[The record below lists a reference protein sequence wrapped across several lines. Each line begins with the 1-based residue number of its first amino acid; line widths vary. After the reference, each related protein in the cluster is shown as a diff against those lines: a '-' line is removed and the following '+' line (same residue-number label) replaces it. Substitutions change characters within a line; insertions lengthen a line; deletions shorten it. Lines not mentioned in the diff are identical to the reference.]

1 LETFTIEG
9 GRPLSGSLRI
19 HGAKN
24 AALPI
29 LAAAVL
35 AEGQFHIYDVPHLRD
50 IEVMLEILTA
60 LGAKVTHV
68 DGCVSLDTTNIATS
82 HVPDHLMGQM
92 RSSIFLMGPLL
103 ARLGEVTVSR
113 PGGCAIGERR
123 IDLHLSGL
131 TTLGAKAE
139 EAEGYINFRAKQLRG
154 TNIFLS
160 FPSVGATENIMMAAV
175 LAKGTTRIC
184 NAAREPEIIDL
195 ANFLNAMGARIHGA
209 GTDTIEIEGVT
220 RLRPVSYRVIP
231 DRIVTGTHI
240 LAVGIAQGHVEL
252 TNTIPEHLTALIE
265 VARSCGVEIKSHHGI
280 MEVKC
285 TTRPRG
291 FDRIITSPFPG
302 FPTDLQAQLMVF
314 LSLARGTSVIKETV
328 FEGRFKHVNELAR
341 MGASIYVDLGSAFIR
356 GVSKLTGANVEAT
369 DLRAGAA
376 LVLAGLAAEGTTV
389 VEQIHHIDRGYERL
403 EQQLRQLGAGITR
416 SGGNREIA

>member
-1 LETFTIEG
+1 METFTIEG
-9 GRPLSGSLRI
+9 GRPLSGTLRI

-29 LAAAVL
+29 LAAAVM
-35 AEGQFHIYDVPHLRD
+35 AEGQFHIYDVPHLKD
-50 IEVMLEILTA
+50 IDVMLQILTA
-60 LGAKVTHV
+60 LGATATHA
-68 DGCVSLDTTNIATS
+68 DGCVSLDTTNIS
-82 HVPDHLMGQM
+82 IGHVPDELMGQM

-103 ARLGEVTVSR
+103 ARLGEVIISR
-113 PGGCAIGERR
+113 PGGCLIGERR

-131 TTLGAKAE
+131 AALGGKMEDAD
-139 EAEGYINFRAKQLRG
+139 GYISFRTKQLRG
-154 TNIFLS
+154 SNIFLS

-184 NAAREPEIIDL
+184 NAAREPEIVDL
-195 ANFLNAMGARIHGA
+195 ANFLNAMGAKIIGA
-209 GTDTIEIEGVT
+209 GSDTVEITGVQ
-220 RLRPVSYRVIP
+220 RLRPVSYRIIP
-231 DRIVTGTHI
+231 DRIVTGTHL
-240 LAVGIAQGHVEL
+240 LAVGVAQGHVEL

-265 VARSCGVEIKSHHGI
+265 VARSCGVEIKTRHDI
-280 MEVKC
+280 MELKHNS
-285 TTRPRG
+285 RPRA

-328 FEGRFKHVNELAR
+328 FEGRFRHVNELAR

-356 GVSKLTGANVEAT
+356 GVGRLSGTSVEAT

-376 LVLAGLAAEGTTV
+376 LVLAGLAAEGTTI
-389 VEQIHHIDRGYERL
+389 VEQIHHIDRGYDRL
-403 EQQLRQLGAGITR
+403 EWQLTQLGAAVTR
-416 SGGNREIA
+416 TIL

>member
-1 LETFTIEG
+1 LETFAIEG

-19 HGAKN
+19 QGAKN

-35 AEGQFHIYDVPHLRD
+35 AEGQFYIYDVPHLKD
-50 IEVMLEILTA
+50 IKVMLEILTS
-60 LGAKVTHV
+60 LGAKTKHV
-68 DGCVSLDTTNIATS
+68 DSGVDLDTS
-82 HVPDHLMGQM
+82 SVSVPLIPDDLMSQM
-92 RSSIFLMGPLL
+92 RSSIFLAGPLL
-103 ARLGEVTVSR
+103 ARLGEVTISR
-113 PGGCAIGERR
+113 PGGCDIGERR

-131 TTLGAKAE
+131 TALGAKIE
-139 EAEGYINFRAKQLRG
+139 ESEGYITFRAKQLRG

-195 ANFLNAMGARIHGA
+195 QNFLNAMGARIRGA
-209 GTDTIEIEGVT
+209 GTDTIEISGVP
-220 RLRPVSYRVIP
+220 RLRSVSYRIIP
-231 DRIVTGTHI
+231 DRIVTGTYL
-240 LAVGIAQGHVEL
+240 LAVGISQGHVEL
-252 TNTIPEHLTALIE
+252 TYTLPEHLTALIE
-265 VARSCGVEIKSHHGI
+265 VARSCGVEIKTRHDI

-285 TTRPRG
+285 TSRPRAY
-291 FDRIITSPFPG
+291 DRIITSPFPG

-314 LSLARGTSVIKETV
+314 LSQARGTSVIKETI

-341 MGASIYVDLGSAFIR
+341 MGASIYVDLGSAIIR
-356 GVSKLTGANVEAT
+356 GVNKLTATNVEAT

-376 LVLAGLAAEGTTV
+376 LVLAGLAAEGTTTV
-389 VEQIHHIDRGYERL
+389 NQIHHIDRGYERL
-403 EQQLRQLGAGITR
+403 EQQLRQLGADVSRVSI
-416 SGGNREIA
+416 

>member
-1 LETFTIEG
+1 METFTIEG
-9 GRPLSGSLRI
+9 GRPLSGTLRI

-35 AEGQFHIYDVPHLRD
+35 AEGQFHIYDVPHLKD
-50 IEVMLEILTA
+50 IDVMLQILTA
-60 LGAKVTHV
+60 LGATATHA
-68 DGCVSLDTTNIATS
+68 DGCVSLDTTSISIS
-82 HVPDHLMGQM
+82 HVPDDLMGQM
-92 RSSIFLMGPLL
+92 RSSIFLVGPLL
-103 ARLGEVTVSR
+103 TRLGEVTISR

-123 IDLHLSGL
+123 IDLHLNGL
-131 TTLGAKAE
+131 TALGAKIE
-139 EAEGYINFRAKQLRG
+139 ESEGYIIFRAKQLRG

-160 FPSVGATENIMMAAV
+160 FPSVGATENIMLAAV

-195 ANFLNAMGARIHGA
+195 ANFLNAMGARIRGA
-209 GTDTIEIEGVT
+209 GTDTIEINGVA

-231 DRIVTGTHI
+231 DRIVAGTHI
-240 LAVGIAQGHVEL
+240 LAVGMAQGHIAL
-252 TNTIPEHLTALIE
+252 SNTIPEHLTALIE
-265 VARSCGVEIKSHHGI
+265 VARSCGVEIKAYHDI
-280 MEVKC
+280 MEMKC
-285 TTRPRG
+285 SNRPRG
-291 FDRIITSPFPG
+291 YDRIITSPYPG
-302 FPTDLQAQLMVF
+302 FPTDLQAQLMAF

-356 GVSKLTGANVEAT
+356 GVSRLSGTTVEAT

-389 VEQIHHIDRGYERL
+389 VEQVHHIDRGYERL
-403 EQQLRQLGAGITR
+403 EWQLQQLGA
-416 SGGNREIA
+416 SIARTTA